1 MEGGV
6 LKLAFLIVGGIGIA
20 MMLLLAAGLVY
31 YIRISLKRRAA
42 LGLGWD
48 FDRDEQPILFWLQI
62 AVAGWGVFLIVGNVA
77 AAVIKLPQI
86 L

>member
-1 MEGGV
+1 MELTTVMWV
-6 LKLAFLIVGGIGIA
+6 LAGISSV

-48 FDRDEQPILFWLQI
+48 FDRDEQPVLFWLQV
-62 AVAGWGVFLIVGNVA
+62 AVAGWGVFLIVGNVI
-77 AAVIKLPQI
+77 AAVINFSRML
-86 L
+86 